1 MFNGSPRPSENQ
13 WKMAQHI
20 PGKVFEQEEDHGQY
34 EEAEQLAK
42 ELLDLLAHPPN
53 PTSIKHLELLAK
65 KLSSAAATLQHKTL
79 RYAAHLAEDYQKTDK
94 MMRGELASILSL
106 IALEVGQS
114 VRISTRIMGLWLNL
128 HQKFKL

>member
-1 MFNGSPRPSENQ
+1 
-13 WKMAQHI
+13 MALHI